1 MSGFNMVGGLDV
13 LVEVNVIFVF
23 ILLDK
28 FLIGSYWVFGVKIKN
43 KFYVIV

>member
-1 MSGFNMVGGLDV
+1 MSGFNLVGGLDV

-28 FLIGSYWVFGVKIKN
+28 FLIGSY
-43 KFYVIV
+43 